1 MNTITK
7 DQDSMNLLL
16 MGNNPIEL
24 STILGKIKDSQ
35 NKGIITEIAFDI
47 KSLLDRLMSFT
58 PNYIVID
65 DNIGRKEL
73 HEALNELH
81 QNRKTRNIPV
91 TVLKNSNYEESNS
104 APSVLDYLLKQNLS
118 AESLFSSIRNSLR
131 FRKTQL
137 YLYKAYKNRKKHL
150 ESVMSTGAV

>member
-1 MNTITK
+1 MDTIK
-7 DQDSMNLLL
+7 NQDSLNLLL

-24 STILGKIKDSQ
+24 SSILGKIKDSQ

-81 QNRKTRNIPV
+81 HNRKTRNIPV

-150 ESVMSTGAV
+150 ESAMSAGAV

>member
-1 MNTITK
+1 METVK
-7 DQDSMNLLL
+7 DQDSLNLLL

-24 STILGKIKDSQ
+24 SSILGKIRDSH
-35 NKGIITEIAFDI
+35 NKSIITEIAFDI
-47 KSLLDRLMSFT
+47 KSLLDRLISFT

-73 HEALNELH
+73 HDALNQLH

-118 AESLFSSIRNSLR
+118 AESLFTSIRNSLK

-150 ESVMSTGAV
+150 ESMVKVNAG

>member
-1 MNTITK
+1 MDTIK
-7 DQDSMNLLL
+7 NQDSLNLLL

-24 STILGKIKDSQ
+24 SSILGKIKDSQ

-47 KSLLDRLMSFT
+47 KSLLDRLLNFT

-150 ESVMSTGAV
+150 ESVVSAGAV

>member
-1 MNTITK
+1 METVK
-7 DQDSMNLLL
+7 EQDSLNLLL

-24 STILGKIKDSQ
+24 SSILGKIRDSH
-35 NKGIITEIAFDI
+35 NKSIITEIAFDI
-47 KSLLDRLMSFT
+47 KSLLDRLISFT

-73 HEALNELH
+73 HDALNQLH

-118 AESLFSSIRNSLR
+118 AESLFTSIRNSLK

-150 ESVMSTGAV
+150 ESMVKVNAG